1 MKKIVP
7 VIAALLA
14 TVLLQSFSQATPL
27 NAPSLMT
34 TTNGNQVTASWTAVP
49 GALNYMVYF
58 APPDQTGQPDLAQ
71 VGYFSWNGT
80 QVGPVT
86 FPTDFSLYL
95 AVQDI
100 TASGG
105 GTLSNISFFSLQP
118 APVPTGTVKVLGAN
132 DLGMH
137 CVDKDFSIFSI
148 LPPYNVLNAQV
159 VLLNPQGSPT
169 ILDGTTVELK
179 YGAVADPSGSINST
193 SINKANF
200 WQFAQALF
208 GAQLLPGEGLKGLF
222 MPMDDLQNLGP
233 QPIPYNGLR
242 GYFAGEGIPLFP
254 WNDQL
259 IHNSYPLMRMSAFDK
274 TTGQLLGRTD
284 VVLPISDETDCQG
297 CHVTGGIASQ
307 RAGITWAND
316 SDLEIQTS
324 KNILL
329 LHDVDHGTSL
339 QNATPVLCAQC
350 HYSLALD
357 LAGSGPQGDQV
368 GNLTF
373 SHVMHAFHGQLLD
386 SQGGPLFPAGGTL
399 EQTCYQCHPGK
410 ITQCQ
415 RGAMK
420 TGGIGCHDCHGDLLA
435 VGGINPLLAG
445 GSIDGKND
453 GGARRPWQDLPRC
466 QACHTGD
473 AVSNLTGGSN
483 LVPAGDGIRLRQ
495 AYRTGDPSASPL
507 LAANTRFAENAD
519 TLYRFSKGHGRILCE
534 GCHGSTHAEWPNASA
549 TANDN
554 ITATELQGHTG
565 PITECSTCHTQG
577 TLSRRT
583 LGGPHGLHRVNDAG
597 WISAHGD
604 LVENS
609 SSPLRAECR
618 ACHGLTL
625 DGTVLSRAAADRTL
639 ARGEDGGGGTV
650 SVSKNQP
657 ISCTLCHS
665 KPF

>member
-1 MKKIVP
+1 MKKNTFFIT
-7 VIAALLA
+7 ALLA
-14 TVLLQSFSQATPL
+14 TVLWQSASLATPV
-27 NAPSLMT
+27 NPPSLMT

-49 GALNYMVYF
+49 GVLNYMVYF
-58 APPDQTGQPDLAQ
+58 ALPDQTGQPDLTQ
-71 VGYFSWNGT
+71 VGFFSWNST

-86 FPTDFSLYL
+86 LPSGFSLFL
-95 AVQDI
+95 AVQGV

-105 GTLSNISFFSLQP
+105 GALSNIGFFSLQP
-118 APVPTGTVKVLGAN
+118 APVPSGAVKVLGAN

-159 VLLNPQGSPT
+159 VQLNPQGLPT

-179 YGAVADPSGSINST
+179 YNAVVDPSGSINST
-193 SINKANF
+193 SINKTNF
-200 WQFAQALF
+200 WQFAQPLF

-222 MPMDDLQNLGP
+222 MPMDNLQNLGP

-242 GYFAGEGIPLFP
+242 GYFAAEGIPIFP
-254 WNDQL
+254 LNDQL
-259 IHNSYPLMRMSAFDK
+259 IQNPYSLMRVSAHDK
-274 TTGQLLGRTD
+274 TTGKLLGQTD
-284 VVLPISDETDCQG
+284 VVLPVSDETDCQG
-297 CHVTGGIASQ
+297 CHVTGGIGAQ
-307 RAGITWAND
+307 RGGIHWAND
-316 SDLEIQTS
+316 SDLEIQTR

-329 LHDVDHGTSL
+329 LHDGMQGTRL
-339 QNATPVLCAQC
+339 QNATPVLCARC
-350 HYSLALD
+350 HYSPALD
-357 LAGSGPQGDQV
+357 LAGTGPQGDQI
-368 GNLTF
+368 GNPIF
-373 SHVMHAFHGQLLD
+373 SRVMHAFHGQLLN
-386 SQGGPLFPAGGTL
+386 SQGGPLFPPGGTL

-420 TGGIGCHDCHGDLLA
+420 TGGLGCHDCHGGMLA

-445 GSIDGKND
+445 GSIDGTND

-473 AVSNLTGGSN
+473 ANSHLIGAD
-483 LVPAGDGIRLRQ
+483 LVPASDNIRLRQ

-507 LAANTRFAENAD
+507 LATNPRFAENPD
-519 TLYRFSKGHGRILCE
+519 TLYRFSKGHGGILCE
-534 GCHGSTHAEWPNASA
+534 GCHGSTHAEWPNANPG
-549 TANDN
+549 ANDN
-554 ITATELQGHTG
+554 IAATQLQGHTG
-565 PITECSTCHTQG
+565 PLIECSTCHDQG

-583 LGGPHGLHRVNDAG
+583 IEGPHGLHLVNDAG

-609 SSPLRAECR
+609 SSPSRAECK
-618 ACHGLTL
+618 ACHGLNL
-625 DGTVLSRAAADRTL
+625 EGTVLSRAAADRTL
-639 ARGEDGGGGTV
+639 AKGENGGSTI
-650 SVSKNQP
+650 SVSKGQK